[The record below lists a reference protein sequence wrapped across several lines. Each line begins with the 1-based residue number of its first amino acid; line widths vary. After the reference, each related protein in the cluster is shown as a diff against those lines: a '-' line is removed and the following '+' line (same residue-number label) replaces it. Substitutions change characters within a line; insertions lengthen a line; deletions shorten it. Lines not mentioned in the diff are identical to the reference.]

1 MSEEVTEEEIRKY
14 VETLDKM
21 SSRQEIWRKHDMRF
35 FRRSEMMSAWRKLAL
50 ILFFI
55 PLTASMFTLLLLL
68 KYSEN
73 KTIHSL
79 TVGLGM
85 LWAFV
90 AQYLIPQVL
99 TLNKTIKREVEE
111 G

>member
-50 ILFFI
+50 IPLFV
-55 PLTASMFTLLLLL
+55 PLTASMFSLLFLSM
-68 KYSEN
+68 YSEN

-85 LWAFV
+85 LWAFI

-111 G
+111 